1 MSGPARPQLGRSIVA
16 PFTTIGVLAAVLTW
30 EVEHAGSILLA
41 VAVTAGGAAVG
52 VVVARQLRRDIE
64 NVADQE
70 LYLSV
75 SDTGIGFSPDVAR
88 LFERFR
94 QGDSSSTRQ
103 HGGLGLG
110 LDIVRHVVELHGG
123 TVTATSG
130 GENAGSTF
138 EVRLP
143 IRPWDATVLD
153 APCSRASVPSL
164 RGVSVLV
171 VDDDLKAL
179 EFVRTTL
186 EQFGAIV
193 ATASSAKEA
202 KGRYRRETPDVFGC
216 PCAGRDRGRKGPASR
231 EHSCTATWP
240 GARRLAS
247 GGALLARRMTK
258 SQRYARRKM
267 M

>member
-1 MSGPARPQLGRSIVA
+1 MSGPARPQAGRSIVA

-75 SDTGIGFSPDVAR
+75 SDTGIGFSPDVAAH

-94 QGDSSSTRQ
+94 RGDSSSTRQ

-130 GENAGSTF
+130 GENAGST
-138 EVRLP
+138 VRSP
-143 IRPWDATVLD
+143 AANPAV
-153 APCSRASVPSL
+153 
-164 RGVSVLV
+164 
-171 VDDDLKAL
+171 
-179 EFVRTTL
+179 
-186 EQFGAIV
+186 
-193 ATASSAKEA
+193 
-202 KGRYRRETPDVFGC
+202 
-216 PCAGRDRGRKGPASR
+216 GRDGPRRALLTR
-231 EHSCTATWP
+231 VGAVA
-240 GARRLAS
+240 ARRL
-247 GGALLARRMTK
+247 GTRR
-258 SQRYARRKM
+258 RR
-267 M
+267 